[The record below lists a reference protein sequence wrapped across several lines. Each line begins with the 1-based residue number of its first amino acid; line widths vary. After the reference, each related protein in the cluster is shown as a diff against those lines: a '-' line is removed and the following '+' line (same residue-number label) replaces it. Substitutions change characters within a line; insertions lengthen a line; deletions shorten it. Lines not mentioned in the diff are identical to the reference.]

1 MGVRSGPRSPAL
13 HPSLRFRP
21 SEPEDARVV
30 DMLPRPV
37 LDCLDPMRTDL
48 LREKERESGGRWKL
62 RLHVLFSYHEI
73 SFVSSRKRKVTT
85 QHPVEENRNE
95 GGTQRRFCLRVRTC

>member
-1 MGVRSGPRSPAL
+1 MGVRCGPHSPAL

-30 DMLPRPV
+30 DMPPRPV

-48 LREKERESGGRWKL
+48 MRGREKERGGMETQIALTFFFPRDPSY
-62 RLHVLFSYHEI
+62 RLAKE
-73 SFVSSRKRKVTT
+73 R
-85 QHPVEENRNE
+85 
-95 GGTQRRFCLRVRTC
+95 